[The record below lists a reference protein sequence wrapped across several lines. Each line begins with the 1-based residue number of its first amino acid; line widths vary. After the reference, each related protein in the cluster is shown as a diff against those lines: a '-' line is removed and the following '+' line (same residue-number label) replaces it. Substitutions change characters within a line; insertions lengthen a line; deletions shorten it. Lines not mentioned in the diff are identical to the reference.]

1 MGTGK
6 DLELHPPDSLAKVT
20 VHIPASG
27 RKYVILAFFL
37 VLHSVAFKF
46 CLDTS
51 GQAHQAA
58 VERVRKVNREHH
70 LNGTKPED
78 RLPQEPLPSEWAPN
92 PWASASLFA
101 TLSLHAFFH
110 LLCHWKVSFR
120 ASVLFQP
127 ARSVREGYYVQV
139 TPHPHKGQPAMVP
152 LVHSESTL
160 RLGFVFQR
168 MRFEYWEPG
177 DGGVDASEEVGE
189 VRVSRCP
196 VDEPLSTYLEAAGL
210 RNQDEAEELK
220 ERYGDNQLE
229 VELPTFL
236 QLYKEQ
242 MMSPL
247 VIFQVFVALL
257 WAADDFVSYTLMQL
271 LFIGMFESTS
281 VFQRL
286 KTMRMLNS
294 MGTKSYG
301 IMVYRGRKWV
311 CTSTA
316 DLVPGDLLEL
326 TAAPSK
332 EEEKNPAEQKV
343 APDIVPCDCVIIRG
357 EAIASEASLTGE
369 SAPQMKDAL
378 TAEDRRLDL
387 QGADRVH
394 CLFSGTRMM
403 RASEGSSSGARKAS
417 AGADDS
423 EEQPPAA
430 CPQVPRTP
438 EGGCLAYVVRTGF
451 ASSQGQLLQMIEFSQ
466 EKVSGDTKEV
476 IMALLILLAFA
487 LVAAG
492 YVLKVGLEK
501 GEKTPHEL
509 LIKCIII
516 LTAVVPR
523 QLPLQMA
530 MAVNTALM
538 ALNRAGVFCTE
549 PFRVPLAG
557 KLTHCLFD
565 KTGTLTTD
573 TLVPVGVVNGGKESL
588 GADGHPPKVAVQES
602 APAAA
607 LVLATCHSLVDLEGK
622 LTGDPIEVAALQGIG
637 WSYDAEGEVARPK
650 ASLGAETP
658 AVADG
663 SATEEGAATS
673 AAAEPAAAEPA
684 SSSSSSSK
692 HEVESVRITQRF
704 HFASQLQRMA
714 VVAEVTLADG
724 ISSISGV
731 GGGAG
736 RYALVKGSPEAVRAL
751 LAKDAAP
758 AWYDK
763 SHTDL
768 AERGLRVLALAYRIL
783 PDSLGAKL
791 SREEVECEL
800 SFAGF
805 IAFECL
811 SRFDSAL
818 VVGALRESDHKVAML
833 TGDSPLTA
841 LHIAKT
847 CNITDG
853 ALPGLLLS
861 TSSEGKP
868 EWVVANGDR
877 RGERQEVKADNLGEL
892 AKSFTL
898 MATGDALEVAV
909 AELPELWSSVDEI
922 RVFARMTPQGKAN
935 VISELQKQSRHVL
948 MCGDGGNDVGAL
960 KQADVGLAL
969 LAGYGNVNTTDSN
982 EVPAELEDE
991 SQEQVE
997 VVGGK
1002 KGAEEALNDRD
1013 KEIAKRNKKQQKARQ
1028 AYLWEKQKE
1037 LQALQKVWLEEEM
1050 EARAQQGQTGIMS
1063 QAGAVKAS
1071 LGRLTEELK
1080 AAMKEYDKT
1089 HGNVY
1094 DQDDGKDKKQDM
1106 EAKVNEMK
1114 EALTSADAGGL
1125 PMVRPGDASIA
1136 APFTSKAPS
1145 VKNCVDLIRQGRCTL
1160 LSALQQQQ
1168 IMMLNCIIN
1177 AYVLSALSLEGSRT
1191 SERQM
1196 MGSHWLLTTASLAF
1210 AYASPCDRM
1219 HPVRPLRSLFHP
1231 AVFVSMLGQA
1241 AIHLFCMVVAV
1252 RMARAAMEEGSPER
1266 MEGWTGPTLK
1276 DVSEFW
1282 KREKLK
1288 RRGLIEKE
1296 EEEQDWTAMA
1306 MAMWTQPFLPNLMNT
1321 VVFLVETAQTVAILF
1336 VNYKGQPWMKGVTEN
1351 RALFLS
1357 VFLVAG
1363 SVAAAAW
1370 EFQPQLNALI
1380 HLSPF
1385 PNDHFRWTIMSLVG
1399 LTLVGTFIWDRFC
1412 VAIFA
1417 PEIFKAMIDS
1427 TKKTTFKN
1435 DVLPIFIT
1443 AGKVLGVFVILGTG
1457 NLLMAGLAFWMYK
1470 RHTREQEDSK

>member
-1 MGTGK
+1 MGSVK
-6 DLELHPPDSLAKVT
+6 DLELLPPDSLAKVT
-20 VHIPASG
+20 VHTPASF
-27 RKYVILAFFL
+27 RKYAIFALFL
-37 VLHSVAFKF
+37 VLHSIAFKV
-46 CLDTS
+46 CYDSS
-51 GQAHQAA
+51 GQAYEAA

-92 PWASASLFA
+92 PWASAALFA
-101 TLSLHAFFH
+101 TLSLHAFFF

-127 ARSVREGYYVQV
+127 ARAVREGCYVQV
-139 TPHPHKGQPAMVP
+139 TPHAHKGQPGMVP

-168 MRFEYWEPG
+168 QRFEYWEPG
-177 DGGVDASEEVGE
+177 DGGVDASAEVGE
-189 VRVSRCP
+189 VRISRCP
-196 VDEPLSTYLEAAGL
+196 VDEPLSTYLEAVGL
-210 RNQDEAEELK
+210 RNQDDAEELK

-247 VIFQVFVALL
+247 VMFQVFVALL
-257 WAADDFVSYTLMQL
+257 WAADDFVATTLTQL
-271 LFIGMFESTS
+271 IFIGMFESTS

-286 KTMRMLNS
+286 KTMKMLNS

-403 RASEGSSSGARKAS
+403 RASEGSSSSSGARKVS
-417 AGADDS
+417 DGADES
-423 EEQPPAA
+423 EEQPPSVI
-430 CPQVPRTP
+430 PQIPRTP

-451 ASSQGQLLQMIEFSQ
+451 SSSQGKLLQMIEFSQ

-476 IMALLILLAFA
+476 VVALLILLAFA

-492 YVLKVGLEK
+492 YVLKKGLEK

-509 LIKCIII
+509 LIKCILI

-573 TLVPVGVVNGGKESL
+573 TLVPVGVVNGNQEPPEPDS
-588 GADGHPPKVAVQES
+588 HPPKVAVQDS
-602 APAAA
+602 SPAAA

-637 WSYDAEGEVARPK
+637 WSYDAGAEVARPNVL
-650 ASLGAETP
+650 SAEVTTL
-658 AVADG
+658 ADG
-663 SATEEGAATS
+663 SATEEGGTT
-673 AAAEPAAAEPA
+673 
-684 SSSSSSSK
+684 SSSSPETAAAPATDSNSK
-692 HEVESVRITQRF
+692 NEVESVRITQRF

-724 ISSISGV
+724 VSSISGV
-731 GGGAG
+731 AGDGGG
-736 RYALVKGSPEAVRAL
+736 RYVLVKGSPEAVGAL

-763 SHTDL
+763 SHMDL
-768 AERGLRVLALAYRIL
+768 AERGLRVLALAYRLL
-783 PDSLGAKL
+783 PDSLGAKP

-818 VVGALRESDHKVAML
+818 VIGALRESDHKVAML

-847 CNITDG
+847 CSITDG

-861 TSSEGKP
+861 MAEGRP

-877 RGERQEVKADNLGEL
+877 RGERQEVKADNLAEL

-898 MATGDALEVAV
+898 MTTGDALEMAV
-909 AELPELWSSVDEI
+909 AEMPELWTSIDEI

-935 VISELQKQSRHVL
+935 VIMELQKQSRHVL

-969 LAGYGNVNTTDSN
+969 LAGYGNVNTSSTN
-982 EVPAELEDE
+982 EVPAELEDG
-991 SQEQVE
+991 QQQQME
-997 VVGGK
+997 VVGDK
-1002 KGAEEALNDRD
+1002 KGAEEALNERD
-1013 KEIAKRNKKQQKARQ
+1013 KEIAGRNKKAQKARQ

-1037 LQALQKVWLEEEM
+1037 LQALQKQWLEDEM

-1071 LGRLTEELK
+1071 LGRMTEELK
-1080 AAMKEYDKT
+1080 TAMKEYDKT

-1094 DQDDGKDKKQDM
+1094 DQDEGKDKKQDM
-1106 EAKVNEMK
+1106 EAKVAEMK

-1125 PMVRPGDASIA
+1125 PVVRPGDASIA

-1177 AYVLSALSLEGSRT
+1177 AYVLSALSLEGSRS

-1196 MGSHWLLTTASLAF
+1196 MASHWLLTTASLAF

-1252 RMARAAMEEGSPER
+1252 RMARAAMEEGSAER
-1266 MEGWTGPTLK
+1266 LEGWTGPTLK

-1288 RRGLIEKE
+1288 RKGLIEKE
-1296 EEEQDWTAMA
+1296 EEEQGWAEMA
-1306 MAMWTQPFLPNLMNT
+1306 MGMWMQPFLPNLMNT

-1357 VFLVAG
+1357 VFCVAG

-1370 EFQPQLNALI
+1370 EFQPELNSLI

-1385 PNDHFRWTIMSLVG
+1385 PNDHFRWTIMSLVA
-1399 LTLVGTFIWDRFC
+1399 LTLVGTFIWDRLC

-1417 PEIFKAMIDS
+1417 PEIFKAMVDS

-1443 AGKVLGVFVILGTG
+1443 AGKVLGVFAILGTG
-1457 NLLMAGLAFWMYK
+1457 NLLMAGLAYWMYK
-1470 RHTREQEDSK
+1470 RHTKEQDESK